1 MRLYEIF
8 VKKKSRMYIRQLY
21 SPKEAGKMIRRFGR
35 KKAALFFGII
45 LVFAAVSMPF
55 FISDLAGVSDPLKSL
70 ERNEYG
76 KGSRTA
82 SLHVVSEDGYENDI
96 RIGVDERQ
104 YTEDELETMSREI
117 DGILWET
124 ILGEN
129 PGMDNVM
136 YDLTLPSKI
145 KGYPF
150 EITWKSD
157 QPLVLGSNGT
167 IKTDRLKDKDPNDEG
182 FIVELVATLKYGD
195 HTEDR
200 YSNVI
205 LRQAGRSDKDQR
217 SDVING
223 VIDKA
228 DKDSRTQSAIILPEE
243 VAGKKIRFYK
253 TSSKQGWI
261 ILLIG
266 AASAIIVISSKDRK
280 LKEEADER
288 RKQMQCDH
296 PVILNRY
303 MLYYMAGMN
312 PRAIWYEICRR
323 YEEESKQ
330 NRACRRYAYEEMI
343 AARNRMEE
351 GCAELESYDLFA
363 ARCDDIRFRSFIN
376 FVKQAVITGGRGLN
390 VILYEE
396 MEKARRE
403 KLAQVK
409 VSASEAET
417 KLLLPMFM
425 MLAVVLVIVMVPA
438 FMGLNG

>member
-1 MRLYEIF
+1 M
-8 VKKKSRMYIRQLY
+8 
-21 SPKEAGKMIRRFGR
+21 
-35 KKAALFFGII
+35 
-45 LVFAAVSMPF
+45 
-55 FISDLAGVSDPLKSL
+55 
-70 ERNEYG
+70 
-76 KGSRTA
+76 
-82 SLHVVSEDGYENDI
+82 
-96 RIGVDERQ
+96 
-104 YTEDELETMSREI
+104 
-117 DGILWET
+117 
-124 ILGEN
+124 
-129 PGMDNVM
+129 
-136 YDLTLPSKI
+136 
-145 KGYPF
+145 
-150 EITWKSD
+150 
-157 QPLVLGSNGT
+157 
-167 IKTDRLKDKDPNDEG
+167 
-182 FIVELVATLKYGD
+182 
-195 HTEDR
+195 
-200 YSNVI
+200 
-205 LRQAGRSDKDQR
+205 
-217 SDVING
+217 
-223 VIDKA
+223 IDKA
-228 DKDSRTQSAIILPEE
+228 DKNSRTQSAIILPEE
-243 VAGKKIRFYK
+243 AAGKKIRFYK

-330 NRACRRYAYEEMI
+330 NIAGRRYAYEEMI

-409 VSASEAET
+409 VSASEAGT